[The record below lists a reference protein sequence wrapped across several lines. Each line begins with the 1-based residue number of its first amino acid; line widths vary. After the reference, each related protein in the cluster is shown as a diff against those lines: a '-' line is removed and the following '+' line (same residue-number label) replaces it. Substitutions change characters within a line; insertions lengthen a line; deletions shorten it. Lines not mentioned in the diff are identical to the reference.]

1 MQELQGQHQ
10 VWVLR
15 DDGAVDLRNVT
26 MGRRV
31 DRMWVVT
38 EGLTPGERVVVEG
51 IQRLRAGIQVNA
63 QPWEPPP
70 LPAEAVSQG

>member
-1 MQELQGQHQ
+1 
-10 VWVLR
+10 
-15 DDGAVDLRNVT
+15 

-51 IQRLRAGIQVNA
+51 IQRLRAGVQVNA

-70 LPAEAVSQG
+70 LPAEAATQG